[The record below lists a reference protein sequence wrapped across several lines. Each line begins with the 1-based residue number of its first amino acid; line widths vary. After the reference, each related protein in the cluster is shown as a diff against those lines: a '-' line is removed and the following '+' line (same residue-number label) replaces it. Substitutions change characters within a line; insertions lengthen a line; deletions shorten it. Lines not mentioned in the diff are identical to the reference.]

1 MPHDGW
7 HPHDHG
13 DHGHGHPHHHWHDP
27 PTRRLVLAAA
37 TFLPFGGAS
46 AQSADAQQ
54 RIADQANRY
63 LALLDDRQ
71 RRQVLIAFD
80 SANRVDWHYIPRSRS
95 GLSLGEMSA
104 AQADAARALFA
115 TVLNEH
121 GPETARRRAPARRRF
136 TRATGKLARSRPLLS
151 LGVRHTRSL
160 PVGLALRG
168 PSPVAERGAAGGRSC
183 RRDAVLRRRPSGDG
197 ARRARTR
204 ASACSAAPKIWRAR
218 S

>member
-7 HPHDHG
+7 HPHDH
-13 DHGHGHPHHHWHDP
+13 PHHHAHDR

-54 RIADQANRY
+54 RIAEQANRL

-95 GLSLGEMSA
+95 GLSLGEMS
-104 AQADAARALFA
+104 DRAS
-115 TVLNEH
+115 
-121 GPETARRRAPARRRF
+121 RRRARPVRH
-136 TRATGKLARSRPLLS
+136 RAQRAAARSSFALRRCLVEILKRRDRLTAAELAGIAYGRRLIVRPGHHRRTVAQLVATRRASPPGRQRQGQNDRPLSATKS
-151 LGVRHTRSL
+151 LRVGERERERETR
-160 PVGLALRG
+160 
-168 PSPVAERGAAGGRSC
+168 
-183 RRDAVLRRRPSGDG
+183 
-197 ARRARTR
+197 
-204 ASACSAAPKIWRAR
+204 
-218 S
+218 